1 MGSSISLAYIGF
13 PCMES
18 NKTINIPFDKEM
30 RISSITQTLGGVCCW
45 FTKNQGSTYT
55 DTFTF

>member
-1 MGSSISLAYIGF
+1 MGSSISLAYVNF

-30 RISSITQTLGGVCCW
+30 KISFMTHA
-45 FTKNQGSTYT
+45 
-55 DTFTF
+55 